1 LNATEGA
8 TVNIDA
14 MKFETLQID
23 LSYRVAVVWM
33 NREKVRNAFNETV
46 IAELT
51 QAYRV
56 LGADDDVRAI
66 VLAGHGPAFCA
77 GADLDWMRRMST
89 YSLDDNRRDA
99 RGLADMLRTI
109 HDCPKLTIARVHGD
123 AYAGGMG
130 LVAACD
136 IAVGAFNAS
145 FSLSETRLGLLPATI
160 SPYVM
165 RAIGERACR
174 RYMLTAEKFDASEA
188 FRIGLLHEITPPDEL
203 DARINTILGTLMA
216 TSDAAVA
223 ATKTLIRDVAGKP
236 IDDALAADTAERIA
250 RMRASDDGREGIAS
264 FLAKRK
270 PRWLVQFEAEQAEAA
285 GTDGDDDDAAD
296 PLRRV

>member
-1 LNATEGA
+1 
-8 TVNIDA
+8 

-223 ATKTLIRDVAGKP
+223 ATKTLIRDVASKP

>member
-1 LNATEGA
+1 MSIESMN
-8 TVNIDA
+8 
-14 MKFETLQID
+14 FETLQID
-23 LSYRVAVVWM
+23 LSHRVAVVWM
-33 NREKVRNAFNETV
+33 NREKVRNAFNETM
-46 IAELT
+46 IAEIT
-51 QAYRV
+51 QAFAA
-56 LGADDDVRAI
+56 LGVDDGVRAI

-77 GADLDWMRRMST
+77 GADLDWMRRMSA

-99 RGLADMLRTI
+99 RTLADMLRTI
-109 HDCPKLTIARVHGD
+109 HDCPRLTVARVHGD

-130 LVAACD
+130 LVSACD
-136 IAVGAFNAS
+136 IAVGSFNAS
-145 FSLSETRLGLLPATI
+145 FCLSETRLGLLPATI

-165 RAIGERACR
+165 RAIGERASR

-188 FRIGLLHEITPPDEL
+188 FRLGLLHEITPPDEL
-203 DARINTILGTLMA
+203 DTRINTILGALMA

-223 ATKTLIRDVAGKP
+223 ATKTLIRDVAGRL

-250 RMRASDDGREGIAS
+250 RIRASNDGREGIAS

-270 PRWLVQFEAEQAEAA
+270 PRWLAQFEAEQAEAA
-285 GTDGDDDDAAD
+285 GTDDDDAAD

>member
-1 LNATEGA
+1 MN
-8 TVNIDA
+8 
-14 MKFETLQID
+14 FETLHID

-56 LGADDDVRAI
+56 LGADDGVRAI

-77 GADLDWMRRMST
+77 GADLEWMRRMST

-188 FRIGLLHEITPPDEL
+188 FRLGLLHEITPPDEL
-203 DARINTILGTLMA
+203 DARINTILGALMT

-236 IDDALAADTAERIA
+236 IDDALSADTAERIA

-270 PRWLVQFEAEQAEAA
+270 PRWLAQFEAEQAEAA
-285 GTDGDDDDAAD
+285 GTDGDGDDMAD